1 MEACIPLQGSVKS
14 LLHLILL
21 SAYLGVSGMNTKHFK
36 PVHHD
41 ADAGHNILLIL
52 KLTMWRVKYP
62 VSYEDSMW
70 HNMPVTILRGS
81 GL

>member
-1 MEACIPLQGSVKS
+1 MEARIPLQGSVRS
-14 LLHLILL
+14 LLHLILQ
-21 SAYLGVSGMNTKHFK
+21 SAYLGVSGMNTKHLK

-41 ADAGHNILLIL
+41 ADGHNILLIL

-62 VSYEDSMW
+62 VSYEDSIW